1 MAQVDCNDFN
11 KRMYRHGPGVST
23 GFCGLHCHRTRMFT
37 TQEFSYAIKSASAQ
51 LQQVQQALAAI
62 ACPTVQTIQIGL
74 NELTH
79 ESIGE
84 LLEEVP
90 SGYRKNDQDT
100 DFVYVIRLCR
110 STQTLVTTL
119 WDQLDAART
128 LADDYCRVN
137 RENTNPG
144 ALYVGRSK
152 KLKSRLTQHLGTEQR
167 GVYSMHM
174 QRWATGN
181 VSEISISYMKFE
193 NQEDLLV
200 QAVEDGIWAELK
212 PAFGRKGER

>member
-1 MAQVDCNDFN
+1 
-11 KRMYRHGPGVST
+11 
-23 GFCGLHCHRTRMFT
+23 MFT
-37 TQEFSYAIKSASAQ
+37 TKEFAAAIASATDQ
-51 LQQVQQALAAI
+51 LQAVQQVLAAI
-62 ACPTVQTIQIGL
+62 TCPVVKTLRVNL
-74 NELTH
+74 KELSL

-90 SGYRKNDQDT
+90 SGYRKIDRDK
-100 DFVYVIRLCR
+100 DYVYVIRQCEPKQL
-110 STQTLVTTL
+110 SIETL
-119 WDQLDAART
+119 WDQLDAARK

-137 RENTNPG
+137 REHANPG

-152 KLKSRLTQHLGTEQR
+152 KLKIRLTQHLGTEQR

-181 VSEISISYMKFE
+181 DAEIGLSYMKFE

-200 QAVEDGIWAELK
+200 QAVEDGIWAALK

>member
-1 MAQVDCNDFN
+1 L
-11 KRMYRHGPGVST
+11 T
-23 GFCGLHCHRTRMFT
+23 
-37 TQEFSYAIKSASAQ
+37 
-51 LQQVQQALAAI
+51 AI
-62 ACPTVQTIQIGL
+62 ACPPVETLRINL

-84 LLEEVP
+84 LLEDVP
-90 SGYRKNDQDT
+90 SGYRKSDRET
-100 DFVYVIRLCR
+100 DFVYVIRLCVPSQDDVAR
-110 STQTLVTTL
+110 L
-119 WDQLDAART
+119 WNQLDAART

-137 RENTNPG
+137 RENENPG

-174 QRWATGN
+174 QRWATVN
-181 VSEISISYMKFE
+181 NTEISIAYMKFE
-193 NQEDLLV
+193 GKEDLLV
-200 QAVEDGIWAELK
+200 QAVEDGIWGALK